1 MTVAGHITRISGA
14 VVEAECEGAVALG
27 EVAEVGT
34 QNLLG
39 EVIALRGRIAT
50 AQVYEETEGL
60 APGDPFR
67 ATGAPLTVELGPG
80 LLGNVFDGVQRPLDR
95 LAAMHGDFLARGVRT
110 SALDRD
116 RLWSFRPLVKEGDAV
131 AAGAA
136 IGVVQETP
144 TLEHRILVPPGVSG
158 VVTRIAQPGAARVDD
173 VVARLG
179 EHEIRLFHTWRVRTP
194 RPVRAWL
201 PPALPMITG
210 QRVLDTLF
218 PLPLG
223 GSAGMPGGFGT
234 GKTVLQHQ
242 LCKWADADVIVYVAC
257 GERGNEIT
265 HMLRDLPQL
274 TDPRT
279 GRPLSE
285 RTVIVANTSNMPV
298 AARESSI
305 FTAVTIAEYY
315 RDMGCRVAVLAD
327 STSRWAEAL
336 REISGRL
343 GQMPAE
349 EGYPPDLPSRLAAF
363 YERAGRAQT
372 LEGREGAVTLISAIS
387 PPGGDVAEPVTR
399 HTQSFTRTFWTLD
412 KDLAAARSFPAIGI
426 QASWGDVPE
435 ALERWWAEHAGSS
448 WSRLRREALSL
459 LAESAQLEAT
469 ARLLGP
475 DSLPERQRF
484 ILGAAVLLQ
493 ESFLQQSA
501 FDPREARDEPARQL
515 ALLTALLHFKD
526 SGLAAVDRGM
536 AEAKILA
543 HPVVGKLRRAR
554 SELTVA
560 EIAALEREIDAGM
573 EA

>member
-1 MTVAGHITRISGA
+1 MSVTGRITRISGA
-14 VVEAECEGAVALG
+14 VVEAECEGPVALG
-27 EVAEVGT
+27 EVADIGT
-34 QNLLG
+34 QGLLG
-39 EVIALRGRIAT
+39 EVIALRGRTAT

-67 ATGAPLTVELGPG
+67 ARGGPLTVELGPG

-95 LAAMHGDFLARGVRT
+95 LATLEGDFLARGVKT
-110 SALDRD
+110 PALDRD
-116 RLWSFRPLVKEGDAV
+116 RLWNFRPLLKNGDLA

-136 IGVVQETP
+136 VGVVPETP
-144 TLEHRILVPPGVSG
+144 ALEHRILVPPGVSG
-158 VVTRIAQPGAARVDD
+158 VVAQIAAEGPARVND
-173 VVARLG
+173 VVAHVG
-179 EHEIRLFHTWRVRTP
+179 GTEVRLFHTWRVRTP

-201 PPALPMITG
+201 PPGVPMITG

-242 LCKWADADVIVYVAC
+242 LCKWADADVIIYVAC

-349 EGYPPDLPSRLAAF
+349 EGYPPDLPSRLASF
-363 YERAGRAQT
+363 YERAGRVET
-372 LEGREGAVTLISAIS
+372 LEGKEGAVTLISAIS
-387 PPGGDVAEPVTR
+387 PPGGDLAEPVTR

-435 ALERWWAEHAGSS
+435 ALERWWSEHAGPS
-448 WSRLRREALSL
+448 WPRLRREALSL
-459 LAESAQLEAT
+459 LAEAAQLEAT

-501 FDPREARDEPARQL
+501 FDAREARDEPERQL
-515 ALLTALLHFKD
+515 ALLQALLHFRER
-526 SGLAAVDRGM
+526 GLLAVEHGVP
-536 AEAKILA
+536 EAKILA
-543 HPVVGKLRRAR
+543 LPVVGKLRRAR
-554 SELTVA
+554 SELAVE
-560 EIAALEREIDAGM
+560 EIAALEREIDSQVEG
-573 EA
+573 

>member
-1 MTVAGHITRISGA
+1 MSVQGRITRISGA
-14 VVEAECEGAVALG
+14 VVEAECEGPVALG
-27 EVAEVGT
+27 EVAEIGP
-34 QNLLG
+34 QGLLG
-39 EVIALRGRIAT
+39 EVIALKGRSAT

-67 ATGAPLTVELGPG
+67 ATGSPLTVELGPG

-95 LAAMHGDFLARGVRT
+95 LAAMHGDFLSRGVRT
-110 SALDRD
+110 PALDRD
-116 RLWSFRPLVKEGDAV
+116 RLWTFRPTVKVGD
-131 AAGAA
+131 
-136 IGVVQETP
+136 VVQGGASIGSVAETP
-144 TLEHRILVPPGVSG
+144 TLEHRILVPPGISG
-158 VVTRIAQPGAARVDD
+158 KVTQVAAEGPVRVADAVARVGGAE
-173 VVARLG
+173 V
-179 EHEIRLFHTWRVRTP
+179 RLFQTWRVRTA

-201 PPALPMITG
+201 PPAVPMITG

-242 LCKWADADVIVYVAC
+242 LCKWADADVIIYVAC

-279 GRPLSE
+279 NRPLSE

-363 YERAGRAQT
+363 YERAGRVET
-372 LEGREGAVTLISAIS
+372 LEGREGSVTLISAIS
-387 PPGGDVAEPVTR
+387 PPGGDLAEPVTR
-399 HTQSFTRTFWTLD
+399 HTQAFTRTFWTLD

-435 ALERWWAEHAGSS
+435 ALERWWAEHAGPS
-448 WSRLRREALSL
+448 WGRLRRDALSL
-459 LAESAQLEAT
+459 LAEAAQLEAT

-484 ILGAAVLLQ
+484 LLGAAVLLQ

-501 FDPREARDEPARQL
+501 FDAREARDEPGRQL
-515 ALLTALLHFKD
+515 ALLRALLHFRD
-526 SGLAAVDRGM
+526 AGLAAVDRG
-536 AEAKILA
+536 ATEAKLLA
-543 HPVVGKLRRAR
+543 SPLAGKLRRAR
-554 SELTVA
+554 SELTA
-560 EIAALEREIDAGM
+560 EEIAALEREIDSSL